1 VTVLFSDV
9 ADWTSLG
16 ERHDPEQVRGVIE
29 RYFAE
34 VRLVLARHGGT
45 VEKFIGDAVM
55 AVFGTPVLHEDDALR
70 ALRAAVEV
78 REALARLN
86 LELERDFGVRIAVR
100 TGVNSG
106 EVITGDPS
114 RGEGFITGDVVNV
127 AQRLE
132 REAAPGEIL
141 LGEETHRLARD
152 AIRVERLQPL
162 ALKGKRDSV
171 RAYRLL
177 ELHPGAPAHARHFD
191 SPMVGRGRERTLLM
205 DAFEHTLREDA
216 CHFFTVLGPA
226 GVGKSRLVAEAL
238 AEIGE
243 RANVLR
249 GSCLPYGEGIT
260 FWPVREVIVQAT
272 GIQEGDEPAGA
283 RAAIAHALAGEELE
297 PLLTE
302 RIAEVLGFAEATGS
316 SEEIFLAVRRLLEAL
331 AHRKPLVVVVDDVH
345 WGEATFLDLLEHVA
359 DWSRDAPI
367 LLVCLARPELL
378 DLRTAWGGGKLN
390 ATTILLEP
398 LTEPESEKLIENLL
412 GSAAL
417 APEARARIHAA
428 AEGNPLFVE
437 EMLAMLMD
445 DCLLQRENG
454 RWIATGDLS
463 KVQVPATIRI
473 LLAARLDRLGD
484 EERTVIERAA
494 VEGKVFHRSAVE
506 ALSPELPAEQ
516 VGACLLALLRKE
528 LVRSERS
535 SVLAGEAFRF
545 RHILIRDA
553 AYDSIPKSVRAE
565 LHERYADWLEP
576 RPGEYEEFLGYHL
589 EQSVRYRR
597 ELGPPGEREEQLAR
611 KAAERLASAGRRASA
626 REDAP
631 AAANLLER
639 AFALFAQDAEERVGL
654 MIDLGAALGVVGELA
669 RAEALLQE
677 AEVGAAARS
686 DERLEARAL
695 LQRSFLDRYTHPE
708 NGSEGLLEAAERAIR
723 VFDREGDDVGL
734 SRAWRL
740 MAEVHWTRCQMGRM
754 QAALEQALEHAERAG
769 EQREVLFILDGLARV
784 ALLGPMPVEQA
795 VGRCEEILVEGGGH
809 RSLEGVLAVI
819 RAYLDAMAGRF
830 PEARAAYQK
839 GGRILAELGA
849 VVDRAAL
856 QAWTGEVEMLAGDLA
871 AAERLRRSAFETLD
885 EFGER
890 GILSTMAAYLGET
903 LYAQERDDEAIRL
916 TEISA
921 SMAADD
927 DVTSQIVWR
936 ATRAKAWAR
945 NGNDRGAEALAR
957 EAVSLAEETDCLV
970 LHADALMSLAEVLF
984 ARGAAVEA
992 ATRACEALALY
1003 EAKGNVVS
1011 AAAARGRLEGGAVT
1025 APSSPGEQAS

>member
-1 VTVLFSDV
+1 MTIVFSDV

-16 ERHDPEQVRGVIE
+16 ERHDPEQVRGVID

-34 VRLVLARHGGT
+34 VRSVLERHGGT

-78 REALARLN
+78 RGALAQLN
-86 LELERDFGVRIAVR
+86 VELERDFGVRIAVR

-114 RGEGFITGDVVNV
+114 RGEGFITGDAVNV

-132 REAAPGEIL
+132 RAAAPGEIL

-152 AIRVERLQPL
+152 AIRVERLEPL

-171 RAYRLL
+171 PAYRLL
-177 ELHPGAPAHARHFD
+177 ELRADALAHARRFD
-191 SPMVGRGRERTLLM
+191 SPMVGRVRERTLLV
-205 DAFEHTLREDA
+205 DAFEHALRDDV
-216 CHFFTVLGPA
+216 CHFFTLLGPA

-272 GIQEGDEPAGA
+272 GIEEGDEPDRA
-283 RAAIAHALAGEELE
+283 RAAIAQALEGEELA

-302 RIAEVLGFAEATGS
+302 RIAEVLGFADASGS
-316 SEEIFLAVRRLLEAL
+316 SEEIFLAFRRLLEAL
-331 AHRKPLVVVVDDVH
+331 ARRKPLVVVVDDVH

-398 LTEPESEKLIENLL
+398 LTEPESEELIENLL

-417 APEARARIHAA
+417 AADARVRIQAA

-437 EMLAMLMD
+437 EMLGMLMD
-445 DCLLQRENG
+445 DGLLQRKNG
-454 RWIATGDLS
+454 LWIATGDLS
-463 KVQVPATIRI
+463 TVQVPATIRI
-473 LLAARLDRLGD
+473 LLAARLDRLGE

-494 VEGKVFHRSAVE
+494 VEGKVFHRRAVE
-506 ALSPELPAEQ
+506 SLSPELPPEQ
-516 VGACLLALLRKE
+516 VGACLLALIRKE
-528 LVRSERS
+528 LVRPERGA
-535 SVLAGEAFRF
+535 VFAGEAFRF

-553 AYDSIPKSVRAE
+553 AYGSVPKSVRAE
-565 LHERYADWLEP
+565 LHERYADWLEQ
-576 RPGEYEEFLGYHL
+576 RPGEYDEFLGYHL
-589 EQSVRYRR
+589 EQAVRYRR

-611 KAAERLASAGRRASA
+611 KAAERLALAGGRAGA

-631 AAANLLER
+631 AAANLLDR
-639 AFALFAQDAEERVGL
+639 ALALLPHDAEERVGL
-654 MIDLGAALGVVGELA
+654 TIELGAVLGIVGELG
-669 RAEALLQE
+669 RAEAFLRE
-677 AEVGAAARS
+677 AEARAAATS
-686 DERLEARAL
+686 DERLEAYAL

-723 VFDREGDDVGL
+723 VFDREGDDIGL

-740 MAEVHWTRCQMGRM
+740 LAEVHWTHCQMARM
-754 QAALEQALEHAERAG
+754 EAALERALEHAERAG
-769 EQREVLFILDGLARV
+769 EEQETLFILDGLARA
-784 ALLGPMPVEQA
+784 ALAGPVPVEEA
-795 VGRCEEILVEGGGH
+795 VRRCDAIRVRAGGS
-809 RSLEGVLAVI
+809 RVLEAVVAAI
-819 RAYLDAMAGRF
+819 EAYLMAMRGRF
-830 PEARAAYQK
+830 DEARARCGEATA
-839 GGRILAELGA
+839 ILEELGQ
-849 VVDRAAL
+849 VVYLAAL
-856 QAWTGEVEMLAGDLA
+856 RIWMGEVEMLAGDVR
-871 AAERLRRSAFETLD
+871 AAERSRRRAFETLQGLD
-885 EFGER
+885 EK
-890 GILSTMAAYLGET
+890 GILSTVAAYLAET
-903 LYAQERDDEAIRL
+903 LVALGRDEEAVRFTL
-916 TEISA
+916 VSEEAAA
-921 SMAADD
+921 SD
-927 DVTSQIVWR
+927 DVTSQILWR
-936 ATRAKAWAR
+936 SARAKAWSREGRREEAR
-945 NGNDRGAEALAR
+945 ELGREALA
-957 EAVSLAEETDCLV
+957 LAAKTDHLN
-970 LHADALMSLAEVLF
+970 LHADALMSLAQVLSE
-984 ARGAAVEA
+984 AGCANEAAGAVEGA
-992 ATRACEALALY
+992 IRLY
-1003 EAKGNVVS
+1003 ERKGNLVS
-1011 AAAARGRLEGGAVT
+1011 VAAARARLELT
-1025 APSSPGEQAS
+1025 AAGFPGDRTS